1 MWRNQSK
8 GRNYKG
14 AFSLMLIGL
23 IIIGSLGVYKFKK
36 DIAPNIDNVSEMK
49 AKGIVTEIVNSTLR
63 ERFTYNDGGKSLLEV
78 KTGRDGKIQMIEA
91 NTELINGIVADFAVA
106 LQKKYDNETPR
117 DVRVTYGTLI
127 GSRVLSQ
134 IGPYMTLKVLP
145 LSVSSF
151 DFKTELESEGINQS
165 KYKVHVIIK
174 TKVRVLE
181 PFSSSEHTITNKVL
195 IAEAVILGDVP
206 DSYVVVPED
215 NILDAIE

>member
-1 MWRNQSK
+1 MWRNQYK
-8 GRNYKG
+8 GKNYKA
-14 AFSLMLIGL
+14 AFLF
-23 IIIGSLGVYKFKK
+23 IIIGMILVATACIYKFKT
-36 DIAPNIDNVSEMK
+36 DIAPNIDNVSEIK
-49 AKGIVTEIVNSTLR
+49 AKGIITEIVNSTLR
-63 ERFTYNDGGKSLLEV
+63 EEFTYRDGGESLLEV

-91 NTELINGIVADFAVA
+91 NTELINAIVSDFAVA
-106 LQKKYDNETPR
+106 LQNKYDNEAPH
-117 DVRVTYGTLI
+117 DVKVTYGTLI

-134 IGPYMTLKVLP
+134 MGPYMTLKVLP

-151 DFKTELESEGINQS
+151 DFNTKLESEGINQS
-165 KYKVHVIIK
+165 KYKVYVKIK

-181 PFSSSEHTITNKVL
+181 PFSSSVHTVTNKVL